1 MGQRTDDLEPR
12 DNDYE
17 SSFERSQDIAGQN
30 AEEMRERLGPGSNIP
45 PDDVVVTRAEYI
57 VEGPGVPVNEVVVPE
72 DTNDTGYTTGSRN
85 ARDSGDT
92 DNTDDSG
99 DQSTTEIRDDIED
112 TRARM
117 GSTIDAIQEKLS
129 PQRLMDE
136 AKDTVRD
143 ATIGKAQEM
152 ASNVADTA
160 KETGST
166 LMDTIR
172 DNPVPVALTAV
183 GLGWL
188 IWGAR
193 RKATERRDER
203 DYWNARYGR
212 YGRYDQYGRYDDHYR
227 NGTYQGQQ
235 DNGRVGQM
243 ADKVQDT
250 ASRVG
255 DQIQNT
261 ANKVGDQ
268 VQDMAGNVA
277 DRASDAADYAQW
289 QAQRAKSW
297 LEQTWDDNPLLV
309 AGAALAAGTIIGLS
323 LPETHIENKLMGE
336 ARDDLVEKA
345 QGLAEDTVQKAQTAA
360 NKATDQVQNQAQQQ
374 KQQQQQQQNQQSQQ
388 KTAPNQQTKR

>member
-17 SSFERSQDIAGQN
+17 SSFERSQDIAGRN
-30 AEEMRERLGPGSNIP
+30 AEEMRERLGPGSDIP
-45 PDDVVVTRAEYI
+45 PDDVIVSRSEFI
-57 VEGPGVPVNEVVVPE
+57 VEGQDAPVEEVIIPE
-72 DTNDTGYTTGSRN
+72 DTNDTDYAVGTRN
-85 ARDSGDT
+85 ARNTGDAGDT
-92 DNTDDSG
+92 GNDNGDNSRNESTD
-99 DQSTTEIRDDIED
+99 EIRGDIED

-129 PQRLMDE
+129 PQRLME
-136 AKDTVRD
+136 QAKETARD
-143 ATIGKAQEM
+143 ATIGRAQDM

-160 KETGST
+160 RETGST
-166 LMDTIR
+166 IMDTIR
-172 DNPVPVALTAV
+172 DNPVPVALTAI

-212 YGRYDQYGRYDDHYR
+212 YGRYDQYGGYDDRYR
-227 NGTYQGQQ
+227 NRMYQGQQ

-268 VQDMAGNVA
+268 VQGMASNAA
-277 DRASDAADYAQW
+277 DRAGDAADYAQW
-289 QAQRAKSW
+289 QAQRARSW

-323 LPETHIENKLMGE
+323 LPETPMENKLMGD
-336 ARDDLVEKA
+336 ARDNLVEKA
-345 QGLAEDTVQKAQTAA
+345 QGLAEDTVQKAQSAA
-360 NKATDQVQNQAQQQ
+360 NKATNQVQNQAQQQ
-374 KQQQQQQQNQQSQQ
+374 RQQQQQQQQSA
-388 KTAPNQQTKR
+388 TNQQTKH